1 MVSDGFTD
9 RGRGIRFPSSSP
21 RSLTVEHLGTVS
33 GRFELLS
40 ADHFPKNFRGGDR
53 SMWRAI
59 VQVFF
64 ILGFFGFFKAELRRV
79 GVRHVSG
86 IEACYGSHL
95 GRREEEGRR

>member
-21 RSLTVEHLGTVS
+21 PSLTVEHLGTVS

-64 ILGFFGFFKAELRRV
+64 ILGFFGFFKQ
-79 GVRHVSG
+79 S
-86 IEACYGSHL
+86 
-95 GRREEEGRR
+95 